1 MSQSRPT
8 QPDRERSLRGQLPR
22 SAKYDRRWALS
33 NSLGENV
40 LYNAESLCK
49 ALGLRRGMK
58 VLDLGCGRAISSIFI
73 AREFKCY
80 VWAVDRDVPVQENL
94 ERILA
99 QKMQKRIVPVQC
111 DAWDLPFPKS
121 FFDVIIAVD
130 SYMYYGEDPKFL
142 PYVLHFLKPG
152 GKIGVLDACF
162 TREVTNRSKPPGF
175 LKRVVRSLWRRM
187 HSVRWWRRL
196 WENTG
201 LVRVVSAEMLPNSD
215 QLLAEYLHDRKQDRE
230 EAEAL
235 DLVRSDRR
243 HFIKLFRLIARKK
256 EPD

>member
-1 MSQSRPT
+1 MPHSKHTGGDKRHTIAQ
-8 QPDRERSLRGQLPR
+8 QLPR
-22 SAKYDRRWALS
+22 SSRYDRHWVLS

-73 AREFKCY
+73 AREFKCC
-80 VWAVDRDVPVQENL
+80 VWAVDKEVSAHENL
-94 ERILA
+94 ARIRA
-99 QKMQKRIVPVQC
+99 HKMEKRVVPLQC

-121 FFDVIIAVD
+121 FFDIIIAVD

-142 PYVLHFLKPG
+142 PYVIQFLKPG
-152 GKIGVLDACF
+152 GQIGVLDACF
-162 TREVTNRSKPPGF
+162 TREVTNRSKAPGF
-175 LKRVVRSLWRRM
+175 MRRAVRSFWRRM

-201 LVRVVSAEMLPNSD
+201 LVRVISAEMLPNSD
-215 QLLAEYLHDRKQDRE
+215 ELLAEYVHDRKGDTSEQP
-230 EAEAL
+230 AL
-235 DLVRSDRR
+235 DLVRRDKR
-243 HFIKLFRLIARKK
+243 HFVKLFRMIAERK
-256 EPD
+256 E

>member
-1 MSQSRPT
+1 MPRAKHAEETKRRQIA
-8 QPDRERSLRGQLPR
+8 QQLPR
-22 SAKYDRRWALS
+22 SSRYDRRWVLS

-80 VWAVDRDVPVQENL
+80 VWAVDKTVSAHENL
-94 ERILA
+94 ERIR
-99 QKMQKRIVPVQC
+99 KHRMEKRVVPVQC
-111 DAWDLPFPKS
+111 DAWDLPFPPS
-121 FFDVIIAVD
+121 FFDIIIAVD
-130 SYMYYGEDPKFL
+130 SYMYYGEDPNFL
-142 PYVLHFLKPG
+142 PYVIQFLKPG
-152 GKIGVLDACF
+152 GQIGVLDACF
-162 TREVTNRSKPPGF
+162 SREVTNRSKAPGF
-175 LKRVVRSLWRRM
+175 LKRTMRSLWRRM

-215 QLLAEYLHDRKQDRE
+215 ELLSEYVHNRKDTSDEQ
-230 EAEAL
+230 AAL
-235 DLVRSDRR
+235 DLVRRDKR
-243 HFIKLFRLIARKK
+243 HFIKLFRMIAERKA
-256 EPD
+256 